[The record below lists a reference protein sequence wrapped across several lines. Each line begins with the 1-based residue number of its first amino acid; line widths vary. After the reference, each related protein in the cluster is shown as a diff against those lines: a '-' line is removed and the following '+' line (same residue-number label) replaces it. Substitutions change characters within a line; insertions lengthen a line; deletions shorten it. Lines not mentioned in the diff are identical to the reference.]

1 MTSGRLSNSGFLL
14 IGRGSNADPLAC
26 LCKRR
31 ALISHHPDR
40 PVQRAVA
47 STPRRHG
54 PVGSLV
60 SSPAEEVRYI
70 TRQERLLGGA
80 RARGVFQ
87 LTFYDLDLSGFP
99 PQPPGALHAK
109 PALAVWDRI
118 FRRPLTD
125 VLKR

>member
-1 MTSGRLSNSGFLL
+1 M
-14 IGRGSNADPLAC
+14 
-26 LCKRR
+26 
-31 ALISHHPDR
+31 SHHPDR
-40 PVQRAVA
+40 SVQRAVA

-60 SSPAEEVRYI
+60 SSPAEEVTYI
-70 TRQERLLGGA
+70 TRQERLLDSA
-80 RARGVFQ
+80 RARGVFR
-87 LTFYDLDLSGFP
+87 LTFYDLDLNGFP
-99 PQPPGALHAK
+99 PQPPGSILPLFTQLGLADSALHAK